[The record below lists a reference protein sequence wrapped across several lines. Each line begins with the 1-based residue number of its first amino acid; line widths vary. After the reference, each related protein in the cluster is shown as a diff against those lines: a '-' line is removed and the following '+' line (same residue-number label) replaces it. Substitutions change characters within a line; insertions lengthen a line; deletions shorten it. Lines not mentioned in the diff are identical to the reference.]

1 MGIKDKL
8 KELIQKYGKLAIGV
22 HIGLSL
28 ISYSACY
35 LFASYANLNSE
46 TFMKYFLKMEENT
59 EESKGIKKIGTAAIA
74 YVIYKAT
81 MPVRISLTMSVVGF
95 IVKFKN

>member
-8 KELIQKYGKLAIGV
+8 KELIKKYGKLAIGV

-35 LFASYANLNSE
+35 LFTSYANLNSE
-46 TFMKYFLKMEENT
+46 TFMKYFLKKEENT
-59 EESKGIKKIGTAAIA
+59 EESKGIKKMSTAAVA
-74 YVIYKAT
+74 YIIYKAL
-81 MPVRISLTMSVVGF
+81 MPVRIPLTISVVGF
-95 IVKFKN
+95 IVKFKI